1 MTKAN
6 YKPHIF
12 ALSVLFTLGNAI
24 ISPPEFGIINL
35 VFTLIISLVVVY
47 FFGRLKF
54 CQNIIALVAAICGVT
69 TTAIDYIRFLKQEQM
84 SNTSIVLLVAVFG
97 IVISFLG
104 IIKPRAIYKYSLFAF
119 LIVTVIL
126 ALCLVA
132 GIANFEYKNLAESI
146 KNSNISANRILSLF
160 LPLVALSTFTQAE
173 DQPPKPMFFGVI
185 IGIFLLFITMIQS
198 ALILG
203 GNTSDYPYFKSVS
216 TISVGSLFT
225 RLYGLVWFVFFVT
238 SVIKT
243 VVCVKVIESAFKRGK
258 IKPSDIYKPK
268 TL

>member
-6 YKPHIF
+6 YIPHIF

-35 VFTLIISLVVVY
+35 VLTLIISLVVVC

-69 TTAIDYIRFLKQEQM
+69 TTAIDYIQFLKQEQM

-132 GIANFEYKNLAESI
+132 GRTNFEYTNLTESI
-146 KNSNISANRILSLF
+146 KNTNVSLNKIF
-160 LPLVALSTFTQAE
+160 ALCLPLVALSSFTSNENSRQ
-173 DQPPKPMFFGVI
+173 KPLLFGVMT
-185 IGIFLLFITMIQS
+185 GVLLLFITMLQS
-198 ALILG
+198 VLTLG
-203 GNTSDYPYFKSVS
+203 NVSNFPYLKAVS

-225 RLYGLVWFVFFVT
+225 RLDGLVWFVFFVT

-243 VVCVKVIESAFKRGK
+243 VVCVKVIESAFKRVK
-258 IKPSDIYKPK
+258 IKPSDIYKQK

>member
-35 VFTLIISLVVVY
+35 VLTLIISLVVVC

-54 CQNIIALVAAICGVT
+54 CQKIIALVSAICGVT

-84 SNTSIVLLVAVFG
+84 SNTSIVLLVVVFG
-97 IVISFLG
+97 IMVSFLG
-104 IIKPRAIYKYSLFAF
+104 VIKPRAIYKYSLFAF

-146 KNSNISANRILSLF
+146 KKSNISANRILSLF

-173 DQPPKPMFFGVI
+173 NQPPKSMFFGVI
-185 IGIFLLFITMIQS
+185 IGIFLLLVTMFQS
-198 ALILG
+198 ALTLG
-203 GNTSDYPYFKSVS
+203 TASNFPYLKSVS

-243 VVCVKVIESAFKRGK
+243 VVCVKVIGSAFKRVK

>member
-24 ISPPEFGIINL
+24 ISPPEFSVVNL
-35 VFTLIISLVVVY
+35 VLTPLISLVVVSV
-47 FFGRLKF
+47 FCRLKF
-54 CQNIIALVAAICGVT
+54 CKNIIAFLAALYGVMAT
-69 TTAIDYIRFLKQEQM
+69 STDYIQFLKREQA
-84 SNTSIVLLVAVFG
+84 SNTSVALLVVAFVVVGVVFVATNHYAV
-97 IVISFLG
+97 
-104 IIKPRAIYKYSLFAF
+104 YKYSLFVF
-119 LIVTVIL
+119 LIVSSIVV
-126 ALCLVA
+126 LCLVA

-146 KNSNISANRILSLF
+146 KKSNISANRILSLC
-160 LPLVALSTFTQAE
+160 LPLVSLSAFTQAE
-173 DQPPKPMFFGVI
+173 NPTPKPMLFGVMM
-185 IGIFLLFITMIQS
+185 GVFLLLVTMFQS